1 MITALVHTYNE
12 GKNIERCLLSL
23 VDWVDEIVVVD
34 MGSTDGTVDI
44 AKRHNVKI
52 FNFPYTGFVEPARNF
67 GIEKAK
73 GEWLIILDAD
83 EEIPRI
89 LVNSLKKIV
98 KEDQADFCRLKRKN
112 IIFNKW
118 IKHAG
123 WWPDYQI
130 RFFKKGFVTWT
141 DKIHGIPLTR
151 GRGLDISQSDDC
163 CIIHHNYQTL
173 EQYIIRCNRY
183 TSIAAKDLYLSDQRF
198 SFPRLISSSATEFV
212 NRFFAREGY
221 KDGLHGLALAILQG
235 FSEMVVQLK
244 IWELEN
250 FKEEK
255 IYLNEMKK
263 SLGNEFREKHYW
275 LYNEM
280 LKSDHSFIQDIIWR
294 VKRKFYSY
302 G

>member
-1 MITALVHTYNE
+1 MITALVHTFNE
-12 GKNIERCLLSL
+12 EKNIERCLLSL
-23 VDWVDEIVVVD
+23 VDWVDEIIVVD
-34 MGSTDGTVDI
+34 MGSTDRTVDI
-44 AKRHNVKI
+44 AKTLKAKI

-67 GIEKAK
+67 GIEKAR
-73 GEWLIILDAD
+73 GQWLVILDAD
-83 EEIPRI
+83 EEIPRA
-89 LVNSLKKIV
+89 LVTTLKKIV
-98 KEDQADFCRLKRKN
+98 KENQADFCRLKRKN

-151 GRGLDISQSDDC
+151 GTGLDIAQSDDQ
-163 CIIHHNYQTL
+163 CIIHHNYQSL
-173 EQYIIRCNRY
+173 EQYLIRMNRY
-183 TSIAAKDLYLSDQRF
+183 TSIAAKDLYLSDERF
-198 SFPRLISSSATEFV
+198 SLPKLMTSISTEFV
-212 NRFFAREGY
+212 NRFFLREGY
-221 KDGLHGLALAILQG
+221 KDGLHGLALALLQG
-235 FSEMVVQLK
+235 FSETVVMLK

-250 FKEEK
+250 FKEERIHLK
-255 IYLNEMKK
+255 EMERSQGK
-263 SLGNEFREKHYW
+263 EFREKQYW

-280 LKSDHSFIQDIIWR
+280 IKSDHSFVQDIIWR